1 MNALKLTDHLAAFY
15 PLSTEFK
22 TALDQV
28 LIRKVFKKGDTVRQ
42 SGLRPSIWFIV
53 EGLAKALYEDQ
64 DGKEHVT
71 RFWKQGQVMLL
82 ANGSP
87 SMMTADQIVLLED
100 SVLTTISSAS
110 LVFLYHSF
118 REGPKLS
125 SKILLEDRNQA
136 ELKSFLCSLPGQQ
149 AYRQFQQI
157 FPARRLM
164 LKDIASYL
172 EITPGRLSEIRKNMR

>member
-15 PLSTEFK
+15 PLSTGFK

-28 LIRKVFKKGDTVRQ
+28 LIRQVFKKGMRLSQT
-42 SGLRPSIWFIV
+42 GTRPAIWFIV
-53 EGLAKALYEDQ
+53 EGLAKATYEDQ
-64 DGKEHVT
+64 EGKEHVT

-87 SMMTADQIVLLED
+87 PMMTADRIVLLED
-100 SVLTTISSAS
+100 SVLTTMSSAS
-110 LVFLYHSF
+110 VLFLYHTF
-118 REGPKLS
+118 HEGPKLS
-125 SKILLEDRNQA
+125 SKILLDDRNQG
-136 ELKSFLCSLPGQQ
+136 ELKSFLCSLPAKL
-149 AYRQFQQI
+149 AYRQFQQV

-172 EITPGRLSEIRKNMR
+172 EISPGRLSEIRKSFR